1 MHPALSPPA
10 ARTTPV
16 GPNHA
21 LRALVATV
29 LLQLLPA
36 LSPGSGQAWAAE
48 DRSGQKVTVADPFI
62 DLHTG
67 PGRGYPKFYSV
78 DRGGEVEI
86 LKRRTDWFQVKTD
99 RDIVGWV
106 ARKQMANTLSP
117 SGEVVDLRDPDRED
131 GLGRRWMG
139 GVSGGDFGG
148 ASLIS
153 GFGGYA
159 FTDNLSVELT
169 VNQILGDFS
178 NAIIATIGLKQVILP
193 EWRFSP
199 YIVLGAGG
207 IFIEPRAN
215 LGQARD
221 RNDQLGYVGGGLQF
235 FVTRRFMLR
244 TEYRNNIIFTS
255 RDDNE
260 EIDEWK
266 YLGFGL
272 FF

>member
-1 MHPALSPPA
+1 MQPAHVRPA
-10 ARTTPV
+10 ACTSPV
-16 GPNHA
+16 RSSHA
-21 LRALVATV
+21 LCALVALL
-29 LLQLLPA
+29 LLQLPA
-36 LSPGSGQAWAAE
+36 LGTGPGQAQAAE
-48 DRSGQKVTVADPFI
+48 DEGGQKVVVAEPFI

-67 PGRGYPKFYSV
+67 PGRGYPKFYAV
-78 DRGGEVEI
+78 ERGREVEI
-86 LKRRTDWFQVKTD
+86 LRRRTDWFQVKTD

-106 ARKQMANTLSP
+106 ARRQMQNTLSQT
-117 SGEVVDLRDPDRED
+117 GEPVDLRDPDRED
-131 GLGRRWMG
+131 GVGRRWMG

-148 ASLIS
+148 ASTIS
-153 GFGGYA
+153 AFGGYS

-178 NAIIATIGLKQVILP
+178 NAVSATLGLKQVLIP
-193 EWRFSP
+193 EWRISP
-199 YIVLGAGG
+199 YVVLGTGV
-207 IFIEPRAN
+207 IFIEPRAT
-215 LGQARD
+215 LAQTRD
-221 RNDQLGYVGGGLQF
+221 RNDQIGYVGGGLQF
-235 FVTRRFMLR
+235 FVTRRLMLR

>member
-1 MHPALSPPA
+1 MHPAHVPPA
-10 ARTTPV
+10 VRTTPV
-16 GPNHA
+16 GSSHV
-21 LRALVATV
+21 LRAVLALL
-29 LLQLLPA
+29 LLQLLSA
-36 LSPGSGQAWAAE
+36 LGTGSGQAWAAE
-48 DRSGQKVTVADPFI
+48 DETAQKVVVADPFI

-67 PGRGYPKFYSV
+67 PGRGYPKFYAV
-78 DRGGEVEI
+78 ERGREVEI

-106 ARKQMANTLSP
+106 ARRQMQNTLSQ
-117 SGEVVDLRDPDRED
+117 SGEPVDLRDPDREE
-131 GLGRRWMG
+131 GLTRRWMG
-139 GVSGGDFGG
+139 GISGGDFGG
-148 ASLIS
+148 ASTVS
-153 GFGGYA
+153 AFGGYA
-159 FTDNLSVELT
+159 ITDNLSVELT

-178 NAIIATIGLKQVILP
+178 NAITATIGLKQVIIP
-193 EWRFSP
+193 EWRISP
-199 YIVLGAGG
+199 YLVLGTGG
-207 IFIEPRAN
+207 IFIEPRAT
-215 LGQARD
+215 LGQAQD
-221 RNDQLGYVGGGLQF
+221 RNDQIGYVGGGLQF